1 MERAHRVFWAGF
13 LLWTGVCCAW
23 RGGGGRT
30 VLMGAAGPARWG
42 AAHLFGGAW
51 DCGMMLPG
59 PAPAFHTPAPGGL
72 SLAR

>member
-1 MERAHRVFWAGF
+1 MLTGFSGQVF
-13 LLWTGVCCAW
+13 CCG
-23 RGGGGRT
+23 RGSVVPGGGGGRT